1 MRTMTREELEL
12 LEAQARRMTPAE
24 RDELVAQLRLAGAP
38 GDAFERM
45 HRAGWR
51 PMSQRAGDGIEGGDL
66 AEVAPRV
73 RRRRK

>member
-1 MRTMTREELEL
+1 MTREELEL

-24 RDELVAQLRLAGAP
+24 RDELVAKLREAGAP

-51 PMSQRAGDGIEGGDL
+51 PLSQRAGDGIEGGDL